1 MVDPVPVS
9 AALAEAAYMFQLPE
23 VNIGNVGVALLT
35 MGIIAACVVVYRD
48 WRKRKGFRMI
58 LKDRNDKKH
67 AVLLDILT
75 DGILDRQM
83 KGEISNKEG
92 AELLALCA
100 KKLELYDLVPKK
112 RIASVV
118 KSSLKNDRRKREMM
132 RAKGEYNE
140 HPLAKSTGG
149 PPTPL
154 VRKPFSERVGAAAK
168 FWQK

>member
-1 MVDPVPVS
+1 MVDPIPVS
-9 AALAEAAYMFQLPE
+9 AALAEAALINQLPE
-23 VNIGNVGVALLT
+23 VSAGNIGVSLLT
-35 MGIIAACVVVYRD
+35 VGIVAALVVVYRD

-58 LKDRNDKKH
+58 LKDRNDKKRSI
-67 AVLLDILT
+67 LMDILT
-75 DGILDRQM
+75 DGILDRQV
-83 KGEISNKEG
+83 KGEISDKEG
-92 AELLALCA
+92 AELLALCS
-100 KKLELYDLVPKK
+100 KKLDLYDLVPKK

-118 KSSLKNDRRKREMM
+118 KSSLKNDRRKRELL
-132 RAKGEYNE
+132 RQKGEYVE